1 MSDPFLM
8 AKLEDGI
15 ARGNGLMRLQRPD
28 SDGLQPALPSGSEA
42 RQLPTPLQSLSSTAA
57 VSKKAVKKK

>member
-28 SDGLQPALPSGSEA
+28 DNGLQPALPSGSEA
-42 RQLPTPLQSLSSTAA
+42 RQLSTPLQSLSSTAA
-57 VSKKAVKKK
+57 VSKKAVKRK